1 MATLINIKLHTFIKK
16 FYFLSLDAKIPPN
29 ILLDR
34 KLGISSLLKLMWKWN
49 NMRLFSFLYIVLK
62 IIHGG
67 VWEYLGNSKKT
78 QSTKVQPCST
88 SICLLPS
95 SMILYSHPSLQT
107 QTFPVKKWATGS
119 ILGLMLGSEMSGP
132 EFPWMAKTGDWGCNP
147 LQDIGIFKCFMFLF
161 SRHQ

>member
-107 QTFPVKKWATGS
+107 QTFPVKIMGHRKY
-119 ILGLMLGSEMSGP
+119 LGPHVGFRDVGARIPLDGKDRRLRLQSFTRHRHIQMLYV
-132 EFPWMAKTGDWGCNP
+132 
-147 LQDIGIFKCFMFLF
+147 LIF
-161 SRHQ
+161 